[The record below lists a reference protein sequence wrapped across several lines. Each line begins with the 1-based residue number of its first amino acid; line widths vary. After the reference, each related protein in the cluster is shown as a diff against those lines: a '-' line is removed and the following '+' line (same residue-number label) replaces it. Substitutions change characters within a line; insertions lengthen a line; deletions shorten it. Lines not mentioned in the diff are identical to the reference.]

1 MKINEIFYSI
11 QGEGNWTGL
20 PNIFIRTS
28 GCNLRCSYC
37 DTKYAYDTFKEI
49 KIIKIIDEIRKYNCK
64 KVCITGGEPLL
75 QKDMIK
81 LVDELI
87 KNNYNVSIETNGSIE
102 IKPISNKKLVMISL
116 DVKCP
121 SSNMSEKML
130 YQNLLYLKKKDQL
143 KFIIGDIKDYIF
155 AKEIIINNKISCSI
169 FFQPVAGTDPRKLA
183 NWIIKDNLNVR
194 LGLQIQKILWQNG
207 RGK

>member
-87 KNNYNVSIETNGSIE
+87 KNNYNVSIETNGSID

-121 SSNMSEKML
+121 SSNMAEKML

-143 KFIIGDIKDYIF
+143 KFIIGDIKDYSF

-183 NWIIKDNLNVR
+183 NWIIKDNLNVK
-194 LGLQIQKILWQNG
+194 LGLQIQKILWQNR
-207 RGK
+207 RGT

>member
-37 DTKYAYDTFKEI
+37 DTKYAYDAFKEI

-143 KFIIGDIKDYIF
+143 KFIIGDIKDYSF
-155 AKEIIINNKISCSI
+155 AKAIIINNKIGCSI

-183 NWIIKDNLNVR
+183 NWIIKDNLNVK
-194 LGLQIQKILWQNG
+194 LGLQIQKILWQNR
-207 RGK
+207 RGT

>member
-87 KNNYNVSIETNGSIE
+87 KNNYNVSIETNGSID

-121 SSNMSEKML
+121 SSNMAEKML

-143 KFIIGDIKDYIF
+143 KFIIGDIKDYSF

-183 NWIIKDNLNVR
+183 NWIIKDNLNVK
-194 LGLQIQKILWQNG
+194 LGLQIQKILWQNR

>member
-37 DTKYAYDTFKEI
+37 DTKYAYDSFKEI

-75 QKDMIK
+75 QKNMIK

-102 IKPISNKKLVMISL
+102 IKPIANKKLVMISL
-116 DVKCP
+116 DIKCP
-121 SSNMSEKML
+121 SSDMAERML

-143 KFIIGDIKDYIF
+143 KFIIGDIKDYRF
-155 AKEIIINNKISCSI
+155 AKEIIINNKIICSI

-183 NWIIKDNLNVR
+183 NWIIKDNLNVK
-194 LGLQIQKILWQNG
+194 LGLQIQKILWQNR

>member
-121 SSNMSEKML
+121 SSNMAEKML

-143 KFIIGDIKDYIF
+143 KFIIGDIKDYSF

-183 NWIIKDNLNVR
+183 NWIIKDNLNVK
-194 LGLQIQKILWQNG
+194 LGLQIQKILWQNR
-207 RGK
+207 RGT

>member
-143 KFIIGDIKDYIF
+143 K
-155 AKEIIINNKISCSI
+155 
-169 FFQPVAGTDPRKLA
+169 
-183 NWIIKDNLNVR
+183 
-194 LGLQIQKILWQNG
+194 
-207 RGK
+207 

>member
-1 MKINEIFYSI
+1 MHYL
-11 QGEGNWTGL
+11 WRT
-20 PNIFIRTS
+20 FIT
-28 GCNLRCSYC
+28 
-37 DTKYAYDTFKEI
+37 
-49 KIIKIIDEIRKYNCK
+49 
-64 KVCITGGEPLL
+64 
-75 QKDMIK
+75 KDMIK

-143 KFIIGDIKDYIF
+143 KFIIGDIKDYSF
-155 AKEIIINNKISCSI
+155 AKKIIINNKISCSI

-183 NWIIKDNLNVR
+183 NWIIKDTLNVK
-194 LGLQIQKILWQNG
+194 LGLQIQKILWQNR
-207 RGK
+207 RGT